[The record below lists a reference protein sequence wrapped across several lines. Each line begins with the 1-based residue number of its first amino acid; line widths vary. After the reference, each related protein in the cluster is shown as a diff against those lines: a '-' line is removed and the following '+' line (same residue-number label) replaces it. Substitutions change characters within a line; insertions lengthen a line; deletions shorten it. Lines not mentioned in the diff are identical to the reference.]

1 MTLLPD
7 PNRPDLAGTG
17 LQKPAQRQKLM
28 RKKAFLESIGE
39 SAAAAAVDVGARSQK
54 AANKG
59 EGEGGLTPS
68 WGDVRGLLD
77 SLTSSST
84 GSESG
89 KVRDWVQF
97 LRGGVEGE
105 ERVHLRDDDRLVR
118 YWFSSWHD
126 SRICSPIFF
135 FFPYPPSI
143 FSMI

>member
-1 MTLLPD
+1 MTPLPD

-59 EGEGGLTPS
+59 SKEGEGGLTPS

-84 GSESG
+84 GSGEG
-89 KVRDWVQF
+89 KVRDCAVCGR
-97 LRGGVEGE
+97 RGGGGGAGTPTRWV
-105 ERVHLRDDDRLVR
+105 
-118 YWFSSWHD
+118 
-126 SRICSPIFF
+126 
-135 FFPYPPSI
+135 
-143 FSMI
+143 